1 MDIHREVIG
10 TQYYLYGALQWF
22 PIEFVMNE
30 KMILVNQ
37 YMSRL
42 VFEEGL
48 VLCVTK
54 SSCAVTSASAG
65 GILQRTS
72 ETKGCC
78 DWDGGRGSIIAP
90 SERGSLEEELS

>member
-54 SSCAVTSASAG
+54 SHPVQSLLRLPVASCSEQARQRGVVIGMEAEEALLL
-65 GILQRTS
+65 LQ
-72 ETKGCC
+72 K
-78 DWDGGRGSIIAP
+78 
-90 SERGSLEEELS
+90 EEA